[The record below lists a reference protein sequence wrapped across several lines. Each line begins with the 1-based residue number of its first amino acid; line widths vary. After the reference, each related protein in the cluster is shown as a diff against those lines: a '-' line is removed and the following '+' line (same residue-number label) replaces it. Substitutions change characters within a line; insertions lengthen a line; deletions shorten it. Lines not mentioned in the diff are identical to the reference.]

1 MKSSE
6 LRDILLATLILFIV
20 AGFNSIIDLDIQTM
34 ILVLFYSAIIIVLSI
49 LSKKIAAYFL
59 DSDIEHEIWNLTYFG
74 FKKSSRFKNP
84 LPAGIILPLIFSI
97 ITLGVSKFSAFLT
110 YETRA
115 LKYRASKRFGFYSYT
130 EMTDF
135 HNGLIG
141 AAGIAS
147 LILLSIITYFISGA
161 NLEYLAKM
169 SIYYAFWN
177 LIPISK
183 LDGAQIFFGSR
194 VLWSVLFTI
203 TSIVTVLALITA

>member
-1 MKSSE
+1 MKSLE
-6 LRDILLATLILFIV
+6 LRDIILAVIVLSIV
-20 AGFNSIIDLDIQTM
+20 AGFKSFLNLDSQTIILVIFYSII
-34 ILVLFYSAIIIVLSI
+34 IIALSI
-49 LSKKIAAYFL
+49 FSKKVAAYLL
-59 DSDIEHEIWNLTYFG
+59 DSDIEHEMWSITHFG
-74 FKKSSRFKNP
+74 FGKSSRFKNP

-97 ITLGVSKFSAFLT
+97 ITLGVSKFSAILT

-115 LKYRASKRFGFYSYT
+115 LKYRSSKRFGFYSYT

-141 AAGIAS
+141 AAGIFS
-147 LILLSIITYFISGA
+147 LIILTLITYFIPG
-161 NLEYLAKM
+161 NLEYLAKI

-177 LIPISK
+177 LLPISK

-203 TSIVTVLALITA
+203 TSIATVLALITA